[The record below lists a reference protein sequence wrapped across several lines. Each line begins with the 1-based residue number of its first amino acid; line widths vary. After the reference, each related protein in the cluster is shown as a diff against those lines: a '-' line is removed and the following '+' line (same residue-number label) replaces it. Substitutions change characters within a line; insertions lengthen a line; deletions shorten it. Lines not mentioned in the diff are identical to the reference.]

1 MQASTRWST
10 AQVFK
15 WSQELL
21 RADLDALQRIDR
33 GLATGNVTYLEPLVL
48 WLTKKTE
55 ARLFRRRGFDTNL
68 QLVYILLR
76 SYCSY
81 HVYIETRGHPNPH
94 FLVATKCFFH

>member
-48 WLTKKTE
+48 WLTKK
-55 ARLFRRRGFDTNL
+55 RRPDSSGVGDL
-68 QLVYILLR
+68 IQI
-76 SYCSY
+76 CS
-81 HVYIETRGHPNPH
+81 
-94 FLVATKCFFH
+94 